1 MVQTQPRR
9 QRTNPDVVRAYAKL
23 VLDAE
28 PVSYRVVNVCSGI
41 PLSLADAL
49 QTLGFAAVRDVHVGR
64 YIVLEMD
71 AADESSAQT
80 SAREMC
86 ERLLANP
93 VTEDFEI
100 ESIAAPRS
108 VLQS

>member
-1 MVQTQPRR
+1 MSRYRVAVHIVPRR
-9 QRTNPDVVRAYAKL
+9 GI
-23 VLDAE
+23 LDPQGKA
-28 PVSYRVVNVCSGI
+28 V
-41 PLSLADAL
+41 ADAL